1 MPLLGI
7 GVTHE
12 PLYTLPLTET
22 YTILLDGQTVSQ
34 TSPSSLWQ
42 FGPGY
47 ATSLQD
53 VNVGPGTQ
61 DTFIIGGDGR
71 LLGYHAMQAQEPT
84 LMLALDVLSATY
96 GLDIQWIDIGAGEA
110 VTLTADTTEG
120 KLTLDGS
127 QASGGMYNL
136 LIRKASE
143 AGGFPFYH
151 NNIEILAT
159 DTHILHFGAWD
170 GYGAITLEIDHG
182 SDGTIDETITLVN
195 EVVWAF
201 LPSVSK

>member
-1 MPLLGI
+1 
-7 GVTHE
+7 
-12 PLYTLPLTET
+12 LPLTET

-34 TSPSSLWQ
+34 TTPASLWQ

-61 DTFIIGGDGR
+61 DTLIIGGDGR
-71 LLGYHAMQAQEPT
+71 LLGYHAGQPQEPT

-96 GLDIQWIDIGAGEA
+96 GLDVQWFDLGAGEA
-110 VTLTADTTEG
+110 VTLTANTTDG
-120 KLTLDGS
+120 VLILDGS
-127 QASGGMYNL
+127 QASGGAYNL

-143 AGGFPFYH
+143 AGGFPLYH
-151 NNIEILAT
+151 GDIEILAT

-182 SDGTIDETITLVN
+182 SDGTVDETIMLTNQVK
-195 EVVWAF
+195 WSM
-201 LPSVSK
+201 LPILTK